1 MDWEYDDP
9 SPSRVQGPRPES
21 ARGLT
26 GRTLL
31 PAFTPSGFVFNG
43 SVIPGSEDTLS
54 DVMDSDY
61 EPSSAST
68 IKDEEKSTI
77 RSRNKVMAKTPEPE
91 TPPHMNRRV
100 RELEKYRIELEVA
113 LASNEALLA
122 ALAHRSHEPP
132 RYFVEDGTIRLLPE
146 WCRINLAA
154 NAFTPGSRAPEI
166 QPFELPRPELTI
178 LARPT
183 ELVGKVKASFDADMY
198 RETNPFRSA
207 DKFVAHEGGWQ
218 LPGRHIPGPE
228 PAFVPKIVVDPPT
241 PTAGQ
246 DVYMRPKF
254 VSPFFDLITKEGED
268 ELPVSMHDVE
278 LTEKA
283 DTEYKRLGILDGML
297 DRWEWEL
304 KATYTTFKI
313 QAMNWRTARCKWEL
327 ETLQEVFFSGN
338 LAMLPA
344 DFGIHSL
351 IRARLCIEERSDRE
365 RRGEIEEYE
374 HICELQVC
382 QDYLDFLARVK
393 KTAHEVRY
401 TLCILV
407 PSEAR
412 SESLKEDMR
421 EYLALFEM
429 TSRRG

>member
-1 MDWEYDDP
+1 ME
-9 SPSRVQGPRPES
+9 
-21 ARGLT
+21 
-26 GRTLL
+26 
-31 PAFTPSGFVFNG
+31 
-43 SVIPGSEDTLS
+43 
-54 DVMDSDY
+54 SDY

-68 IKDEEKSTI
+68 IKNEEKSTT
-77 RSRNKVMAKTPEPE
+77 RSRNKVMAKAPEPE

-100 RELEKYRIELEVA
+100 RELEEYRIELEVA
-113 LASNEALLA
+113 LASNEALLP
-122 ALAHRSHEPP
+122 ALARRAHEPP
-132 RYFVEDGTIRLLPE
+132 RYFVADGTIQLLPE
-146 WCRINLAA
+146 WCGINLAA
-154 NAFTPGSRAPEI
+154 ATAITPGGRVPEI

-183 ELVGKVKASFDADMY
+183 ELVGKVKASFDVDTY

-218 LPGRHIPGPE
+218 LPGRHIPGAE

-254 VSPFFDLITKEGED
+254 VSPFFDLITKESED
-268 ELPVSMHDVE
+268 ELRVSMHDVE

-283 DTEYKRLGILDGML
+283 DTEYKRLGILARML

-304 KATYTTFKI
+304 KAVYTTFKVH
-313 QAMNWRTARCKWEL
+313 AMNWRTARCKWEL
-327 ETLQEVFFSGN
+327 ETLREVFFSGN

-351 IRARLCIEERSDRE
+351 IQARLWIEERSDRE

-393 KTAHEVRY
+393 KTAYEVKY
-401 TLCILV
+401 TLYILV

-412 SESLKEDMR
+412 SESLKEDMK
-421 EYLALFEM
+421 EYLALLEM
-429 TSRRG
+429 SSRRG

>member
-9 SPSRVQGPRPES
+9 SPPSRAQGTRPES

-26 GRTLL
+26 GRALL

-43 SVIPGSEDTLS
+43 SVIPGSDDTLP

-68 IKDEEKSTI
+68 IKNEEKSTI
-77 RSRNKVMAKTPEPE
+77 RSRNKVMSKTPEPE
-91 TPPHMNRRV
+91 APPHMNPRV

-122 ALAHRSHEPP
+122 ALARRANEPP
-132 RYFVEDGTIRLLPE
+132 RSFVADGTIRLLPE
-146 WCRINLAA
+146 WCGINLTAT
-154 NAFTPGSRAPEI
+154 AFTPGGRVPEI

-183 ELVGKVKASFDADMY
+183 ELVGKVKASFDSDTY

-207 DKFVAHEGGWQ
+207 DQFVAHEGGWQ
-218 LPGRHIPGPE
+218 LPGRHLPGPE

-246 DVYMRPKF
+246 DVYLRPKF

-283 DTEYKRLGILDGML
+283 DTEYKRLGILAGML
-297 DRWEWEL
+297 GKWEWEL
-304 KATYTTFKI
+304 EVTFTTFKV

-327 ETLQEVFFSGN
+327 ETLREVFFSGN

-374 HICELQVC
+374 HICEPQVC

-393 KTAHEVRY
+393 KTAYEVKY
-401 TLCILV
+401 TLYILGT
-407 PSEAR
+407 ERGAER
-412 SESLKEDMR
+412 ERQKDMGG
-421 EYLALFEM
+421 YLALP
-429 TSRRG
+429 